1 MAPQRRTRPAPRH
14 PQAGPAPR
22 VSDPKAVRQAVAGLI
37 RALGLD
43 PATEPELA
51 ATPGRV
57 ADLYAEILAGLD
69 PGAEPRPATFPAADL
84 GPRAGPRAGDL
95 VMVRDLP
102 FYSLCVHHFV
112 PFFGHAHVAYLPGK
126 RLIGLSGVAR
136 ILEFYARRPQLQER
150 LTAQVADHLVRLL
163 EPRGVA
169 VVIEAR
175 HLCMEMRGVRKTGCF
190 ETRALRGALA
200 TPAWA
205 GVLDAGRR
213 KGRSS
218 AAPPHSGQTALSS
231 SPRELSSMEYIRS
244 L

>member
-1 MAPQRRTRPAPRH
+1 MALQRKRKPAPRH
-14 PQAGPAPR
+14 PKAAPARR
-22 VSDPKAVRQAVAGLI
+22 VSDQKAVRRAVAELI

-43 PATEPELA
+43 PATEPELLV
-51 ATPGRV
+51 TPERV
-57 ADLYAEILAGLD
+57 ADLYAEIFAGLD
-69 PGAEPRPATFPAADL
+69 PGAEPRPASFSARD
-84 GPRAGPRAGDL
+84 AGPGAGKRSDDL
-95 VMVRDLP
+95 VIVRNLP

-163 EPRGVA
+163 APRGVA

-200 TPAWA
+200 KSAWV
-205 GVLDAGRR
+205 GVLDAVCVKGRR
-213 KGRSS
+213 RAGRRARHG
-218 AAPPHSGQTALSS
+218 AAG
-231 SPRELSSMEYIRS
+231 
-244 L
+244 

>member
-1 MAPQRRTRPAPRH
+1 MPARH
-14 PQAGPAPR
+14 VR
-22 VSDPKAVRQAVAGLI
+22 DPKAVRRAVAELI

-43 PATEPELA
+43 PATEPELL
-51 ATPGRV
+51 ATPERV
-57 ADLYAEILAGLD
+57 ADLYAEIFAGLD
-69 PGAEPRPATFPAADL
+69 PGAEPMPATFSTPRT
-84 GPRAGPRAGDL
+84 GPGVGARNDDL
-95 VMVRDLP
+95 VIVRDLP

-112 PFFGHAHVAYLPGK
+112 PFFGHAHVAYLSGK

-163 EPRGVA
+163 RPRGVA

-200 TPAWA
+200 DPTWA
-205 GVLDAGRR
+205 GVLAGGRG
-213 KGRSS
+213 KGRSGVGS
-218 AAPPHSGQTALSS
+218 RR
-231 SPRELSSMEYIRS
+231 PRGPAE
-244 L
+244 

>member
-1 MAPQRRTRPAPRH
+1 MALQRKRKPAPRSLRVAPARRASD
-14 PQAGPAPR
+14 PQA
-22 VSDPKAVRQAVAGLI
+22 VRKAVAGLI

-43 PATEPELA
+43 PATEPELL
-51 ATPGRV
+51 ATPERV
-57 ADLYAEILAGLD
+57 ADLYAEIFAGLD
-69 PGAEPRPATFPAADL
+69 PGAEPRPASFSADD
-84 GPRAGPRAGDL
+84 AGPRAGKRSDD
-95 VMVRDLP
+95 VVIVRGLP

-169 VVIEAR
+169 VVIEGR

-200 TPAWA
+200 KPAWA
-205 GVLDAGRR
+205 GVLDAGRA
-213 KGRSS
+213 KGRRGAGPRSRRR
-218 AAPPHSGQTALSS
+218 AAG
-231 SPRELSSMEYIRS
+231 
-244 L
+244 

>member
-1 MAPQRRTRPAPRH
+1 MAPPRRTKPVARRPKIAPASR
-14 PQAGPAPR
+14 A
-22 VSDPKAVRQAVAGLI
+22 SDPKAVQRAVAELI

-43 PATEPELA
+43 PANEPELL
-51 ATPGRV
+51 ATPERV
-57 ADLYAEILAGLD
+57 ADLYAEIFAGLGA
-69 PGAEPRPATFPAADL
+69 GAEPRPATFAAA
-84 GPRAGPRAGDL
+84 GAGPGAGERSDDL
-95 VMVRDLP
+95 VIVRDLP

-150 LTAQVADHLVRLL
+150 LTAQVADHIVRLL
-163 EPRGVA
+163 KPRGVV

-200 TPAWA
+200 KPEWA
-205 GVLDAGRR
+205 GVLDAGRAQARRGAGPR
-213 KGRSS
+213 KRRES
-218 AAPPHSGQTALSS
+218 AG
-231 SPRELSSMEYIRS
+231 
-244 L
+244 